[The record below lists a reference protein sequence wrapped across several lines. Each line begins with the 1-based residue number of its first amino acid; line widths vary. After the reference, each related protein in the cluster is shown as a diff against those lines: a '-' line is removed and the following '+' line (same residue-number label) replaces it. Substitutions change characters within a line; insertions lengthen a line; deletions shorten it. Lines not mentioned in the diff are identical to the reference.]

1 MQNTLGEN
9 LDAHFIPHVKSAA
22 GWRKKCKLI
31 EEKIAT
37 SKTLLSEKD
46 RELSIKAV
54 ELNEAK
60 VLVDNEN
67 RDNDNEINVVAYLRE
82 LESKYPINGVQSED
96 DLQEKI
102 DELEIKLM
110 RSNAVK
116 EELEKQIEDQN
127 KLFRIYNQSC
137 DEAGL
142 VPSREA
148 NVKCSQTVIKCYEE
162 LSTWHTAQDGKDVFL
177 YD

>member
-1 MQNTLGEN
+1 MMTEQR
-9 LDAHFIPHVKSAA
+9 
-22 GWRKKCKLI
+22 WRKKIDEYVEEIKKLK
-31 EEKIAT
+31 EEWA
-37 SKTLLSEKD
+37 
-46 RELSIKAV
+46 R
-54 ELNEAK
+54 LNE
-60 VLVDNEN
+60 EN
-67 RDNDNEINVVAYLRE
+67 DQLDADIKIGLQA
-82 LESKYPINGVQSED
+82 ED

-162 LSTWHTAQDGKDVFL
+162 LSTWHTAQDGEDVIL

>member
-1 MQNTLGEN
+1 
-9 LDAHFIPHVKSAA
+9 
-22 GWRKKCKLI
+22 
-31 EEKIAT
+31 
-37 SKTLLSEKD
+37 
-46 RELSIKAV
+46 
-54 ELNEAK
+54 
-60 VLVDNEN
+60 
-67 RDNDNEINVVAYLRE
+67 
-82 LESKYPINGVQSED
+82 
-96 DLQEKI
+96 
-102 DELEIKLM
+102 M

-162 LSTWHTAQDGKDVFL
+162 LSTWHTAQDGEDVI
-177 YD
+177 